1 MRLIS
6 FFGATLLVAACGTEP
21 SPNIV
26 GAWALTHTLSGG
38 GVECTV
44 SASLIIDASESS
56 IVGTLSENQASC
68 TQSGQPIEVT
78 LLTRSIAGGLD
89 GRDISFTTQIPED
102 SGDCAFEAFDGRVSA
117 SSMSGV
123 VETRPVFCQGTF
135 VQMSGTWEAERQ

>member
-1 MRLIS
+1 MRLIG
-6 FFGATLLVAACGTEP
+6 FFWTTLVIAGCGTEP

-26 GAWALTHTLSGG
+26 GTWALTHTLSGG

-56 IVGTLSENQASC
+56 VTGTLSETQASC
-68 TQSGQPIEVT
+68 TQSGQPIAVT
-78 LLTRSIAGGLD
+78 LLTRSIAGGLE
-89 GRDISFTTQIPED
+89 GRDISFATQIPEG

-135 VQMSGTWEAERQ
+135 VRMSGTWEAQRQ